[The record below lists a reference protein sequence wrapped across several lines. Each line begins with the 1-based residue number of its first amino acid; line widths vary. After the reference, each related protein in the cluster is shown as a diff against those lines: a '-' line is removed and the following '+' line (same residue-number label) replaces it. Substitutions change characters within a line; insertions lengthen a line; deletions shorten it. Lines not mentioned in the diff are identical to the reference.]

1 MRAIVVT
8 TAIIL
13 LGIVSASAVEIAVEG
28 KPVEVPVCGG
38 FAGVPCKANEWCN
51 FPDSNRCGIAD
62 HFGVCRARPQLCAQ
76 VMLPVCGCDGKTYK
90 MRARQL
96 VRAQMW
102 PMRAGAAA
110 QAGSAPRKLVQVSH

>member
-1 MRAIVVT
+1 MVAYILGANMRAIVVT

-13 LGIVSASAVEIAVEG
+13 LGIVGASAVEMAIEG
-28 KPVEVPVCGG
+28 KPVDVPVCGG

-76 VMLPVCGCDGKTYK
+76 VMLPVCGCDGKTYNN
-90 MRARQL
+90 ACE
-96 VRAQMW
+96 AA
-102 PMRAGAAA
+102 RAGSDVAH
-110 QAGSAPRKLVQVSH
+110 AGGCSGSGG